1 MPLHPEEVLVTKD
14 RLVRPSPCVTSFFL
28 PHNSLGVGERG
39 FNQMITQL
47 HQLTG
52 PIYQLVIGTFN
63 ALLTG
68 INSLVLNWHRR
79 RIQPWSCRLFTYYS
93 LTFPTSGL
101 HFLPMDPV
109 RSQVKQSNITK
120 RSREGTNT
128 KSREWE
134 PPLDFYHK
142 LPSKHSV
149 C

>member
-52 PIYQLVIGTFN
+52 PIYQLVIGMFN

-68 INSLVLNWHRR
+68 INSLVLN
-79 RIQPWSCRLFTYYS
+79 
-93 LTFPTSGL
+93 
-101 HFLPMDPV
+101 
-109 RSQVKQSNITK
+109 
-120 RSREGTNT
+120 
-128 KSREWE
+128 
-134 PPLDFYHK
+134 
-142 LPSKHSV
+142 
-149 C
+149 